1 MGTPKT
7 QAQELGSYRQDGG
20 KCPDRRRR
28 VAGAGGFEPP
38 HGGIKIHCL
47 TAWRRPIMPSSGRT
61 IVGTARACNG
71 ELAILVKSSPES
83 GSNPFKCKEYQAFS
97 VRWTGR
103 TKQKK
108 HVRLTV
114 CPAGQRCK
122 PLILSCRLAAPP
134 SCRASC
140 MRL

>member
-1 MGTPKT
+1 
-7 QAQELGSYRQDGG
+7 
-20 KCPDRRRR
+20 
-28 VAGAGGFEPP
+28 
-38 HGGIKIHCL
+38 
-47 TAWRRPIMPSSGRT
+47 MPSSGRT

-83 GSNPFKCKEYQAFS
+83 GSNPFKCKEYQTFS
-97 VRWTGR
+97 ARWTGR
-103 TKQKK
+103 TKQEK

-122 PLILSCRLAAPP
+122 PLILSCRLATPP

-140 MRL
+140 LPL